1 MFVLL
6 NIYIEKDE
14 KEFIP
19 LLVYNESFEN
29 FEDAKNEM
37 DKQVQYALTNHYY
50 DEDLENN
57 ITYSDKETRINAEI
71 EYDWW
76 RIIEV

>member
-37 DKQVQYALTNHYY
+37 DKQVQNALANHYY

>member
-37 DKQVQYALTNHYY
+37 AKQVQDALTNHYY